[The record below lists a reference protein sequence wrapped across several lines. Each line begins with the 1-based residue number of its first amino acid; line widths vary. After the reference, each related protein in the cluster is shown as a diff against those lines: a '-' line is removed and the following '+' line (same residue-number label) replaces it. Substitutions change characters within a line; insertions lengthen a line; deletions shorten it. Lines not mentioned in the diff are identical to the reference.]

1 MVMQAIGF
9 TNNKLTGWSV
19 VEDAV
24 SLDRDSTTGGF
35 SEYSLEGAGY
45 VEAADVM
52 TKEIRLDSP
61 IFGRTHA
68 FVRSI
73 TNTPW
78 AWSATLNDPF
88 YRLDVTAEV
97 NHLRKATIKDVV
109 AQVFKAAGAEPPN
122 VYVAKPTSANK
133 NPFLTLGT
141 AGDGWVPTNVDG
153 YSFPGGKGN
162 LWTILKSFLSANNY
176 QITWIYD
183 TIVLFENH
191 TVLTRFQG
199 YTTDYSLQWTVS
211 EPFSHI
217 ECTYYPSAINWRS
230 SGYLSTKGNYTRTPG
245 EDLISLIY
253 PQSVSSK
260 VDSEVIKSA
269 EVMSVESGET
279 KEFVLEV
286 QGTIDY
292 LYGQPECV
300 MPSEIAPWLTIDYS
314 TANARH
320 FAHSVY
326 CVVGKDNKPITP
338 AQWRAEGGSLRIE
351 KGDEA
356 NQIKVTVTGMSN
368 ERLAPFRIA
377 ESDGQND
384 YCSLRIFGHA
394 YLCEQETITFYTGY
408 PYKTDA
414 VKIDSMNLTTKTQ
427 AYEACVYAAQSAFGY
442 AAELEWTGTVPVH
455 EGFTDVVYDFE
466 REPVYLSDVD
476 TFTGAP
482 LPEKATEKWPQG
494 TTMEKIMDD
503 LLEFTKNKPVVSN
516 QQVFGRIA
524 GTTAVYDNFT
534 WHIKSASYDE
544 SSVKA
549 SCEALTQVSDVAT
562 IFDRPR
568 VADYPLEAGI
578 TLRELTLKGVTH
590 NEAQS
595 APAVAGMGK

>member
-61 IFGRTHA
+61 VFGRTHA

-78 AWSATLNDPF
+78 SWSATLNDPF
-88 YRLDVTAEV
+88 YRLDVSAEV
-97 NHLRKATIKDVV
+97 KHLRKATVKDVV
-109 AQVFKAAGAEPPN
+109 AQVFKAAGVEPPK
-122 VYVAKPTSANK
+122 VYVARSTSK
-133 NPFLTLGT
+133 DPLPFFSSSNTFYFNEY
-141 AGDGWVPTNVDG
+141 D
-153 YSFPGGKGN
+153 FPGGKGN
-162 LWTILKSFLSANNY
+162 LWTILKSFLSANDY

-183 TIVLFENH
+183 TVVLFENH

-199 YTTDYSLQWTVS
+199 YTSDYSIQWVVN

-217 ECTYYPSAINWRS
+217 ECTYYPPMGNGPT
-230 SGYLSTKGNYTRTPG
+230 SGYPSGGSLGDPRVKG
-245 EDLISLIY
+245 EDFIRLLY
-253 PQSVSSK
+253 PQASENKSDLEAIKS
-260 VDSEVIKSA
+260 SEVF
-269 EVMSVESGET
+269 SVEAGET

-292 LYGQPECV
+292 LLGQPECV
-300 MPSEIAPWLTIDYS
+300 MPSEIPSWLTISHTVNGHTYF
-314 TANARH
+314 ARP
-320 FAHSVY
+320 VY

-338 AQWRAEGGSLRIE
+338 AQWRAEGGFLRIE

-356 NQIKVTVTGMSN
+356 NQIKVTVTGMAN

-408 PYKTDA
+408 PHKTEPM
-414 VKIDSMNLTTKTQ
+414 KIDSMNLTSKQQ

-442 AAELEWTGTVPVH
+442 AAEMDWTGTVPIN
-455 EGFTDVVYDFE
+455 EGYTDVVYDFE
-466 REPVYLSDVD
+466 RDPVYLSDVEA
-476 TFTGAP
+476 FTGLP
-482 LPEKATEKWPQG
+482 LPQTAAEKWPNG
-494 TTMEKIMDD
+494 TTMQKIMSD
-503 LLEFTKNKPVVSN
+503 LLEFTKNKKVTSN
-516 QQVFGRIA
+516 KQVFGRIA

-549 SCEALTQVSDVAT
+549 SCEALTHVSDVAT

-568 VADYPLEAGI
+568 VKDYPLEKGM

-590 NEAQS
+590 SEAQS

>member
-9 TNNKLTGWSV
+9 PNNKLTGWSV

-45 VEAADVM
+45 VEPADVM

-61 IFGRTHA
+61 VFGRTHA

-78 AWSATLNDPF
+78 SWSATLNDPF
-88 YRLDVTAEV
+88 YRLDVSAEV
-97 NHLRKATIKDVV
+97 KHLQGATMDKIVML
-109 AQVFKAAGAEPPN
+109 VFKAAGVESPK
-122 VYVAKPTSANK
+122 VYVAKSTTDSP
-133 NPFLTLGT
+133 NPFLAPKTT
-141 AGDGWVPTNVDG
+141 VATKTYD
-153 YSFPGGKGN
+153 FIGGKGN

-199 YTTDYSLQWTVS
+199 STLDYSMQWTIN

-217 ECTYYPSAINWRS
+217 ECTYYPPVVHSAS
-230 SGYLSTKGNYTRTPG
+230 SDYWSGNLGGNKPRVAG
-245 EDLISLIY
+245 EDRISLIY
-253 PQSVSSK
+253 PQPSNNKTPIES
-260 VDSEVIKSA
+260 IKAA
-269 EVMSVESGET
+269 EVLSVESGET
-279 KEFVLEV
+279 KEFILEI

-292 LYGQPECV
+292 LYLQPECV
-300 MPSEIAPWLTIDYS
+300 MPNEVGTNFNIRTRVNGRDYF
-314 TANARH
+314 AR
-320 FAHSVY
+320 SVY
-326 CVVGKDNKPITP
+326 SVVGKDNKPITP
-338 AQWRAEGGSLRIE
+338 AQWHAEGGSLYIE

-368 ERLAPFRIA
+368 ERLAPYRIA
-377 ESDGQND
+377 ESDGQTD
-384 YCSLRIFGHA
+384 YSTLRIFGHA
-394 YLCEQETITFYTGY
+394 YLCDQETLTFYTGY
-408 PYKTDA
+408 PYKTDP
-414 VKIDSMNLTTKTQ
+414 VKIGSMNLTTKTQ
-427 AYEACVYAAQSAFGY
+427 AYDACVYAAQSAFGY
-442 AAELEWTGTVPVH
+442 AAEMDWTGTIPMH
-455 EGFTDVVYDFE
+455 ESYTDVVYDFE

-476 TFTGAP
+476 AFTGAP
-482 LPEKATEKWPQG
+482 LPQKAAEKWPQG
-494 TTMEKIMDD
+494 TTMKKIMDD

-524 GTTAVYDNFT
+524 GTTAVYGNFT

-549 SCEALTQVSDVAT
+549 SCEALTRVSDVAT

-568 VADYPLEAGI
+568 VVDYPLEAGI

-590 NEAQS
+590 SEAQS
-595 APAVAGMGK
+595 SGPIPGMGK

>member
-61 IFGRTHA
+61 VFGRTHA

-88 YRLDVTAEV
+88 YRLDVTAAV
-97 NHLRKATIKDVV
+97 KHLRGATMKDIV
-109 AQVFKAAGAEPPN
+109 AQVFKAAGVEPPK
-122 VYVAKPTSANK
+122 VYVAKPTAELS
-133 NPFLTLGT
+133 NPFLTIDYT
-141 AGDGWVPTNVDG
+141 PSTKKYD
-153 YSFPGGKGN
+153 FPGGKGN
-162 LWTILKSFLSANNY
+162 LWTLLKSFLSANNY

-199 YTTDYSLQWTVS
+199 YTTDYSIQWAIS

-217 ECTYYPSAINWRS
+217 ECTYYPPVPIAAWGGYK
-230 SGYLSTKGNYTRTPG
+230 SGFASIGTGPRVPG
-245 EDLISLIY
+245 EDYISLVY
-253 PQSVSSK
+253 PQPSSNK
-260 VDSEVIKSA
+260 LFSEAIKAS
-269 EVMSVESGET
+269 EVMSVEAGET
-279 KEFVLEV
+279 KEFVFEI
-286 QGTIDY
+286 QGTVDY
-292 LYGQPECV
+292 IYSQPVCV
-300 MPSEIAPWLTIDYS
+300 MPSDPSISANGAVVSLTTPEGHYF
-314 TANARH
+314 AR
-320 FAHSVY
+320 SVY
-326 CVVGKDNKPITP
+326 TVVGKDNKPITP
-338 AQWRAEGGSLRIE
+338 GQWRAEGGSLRVE

-356 NQIKVTVTGMSN
+356 NQIKVIVTGMFN
-368 ERLAPFRIA
+368 ERLAPYRIA

-384 YCSLRIFGHA
+384 YSTLRVFGHA
-394 YLCEQETITFYTGY
+394 YMCEQETITFYTGY
-408 PYKTDA
+408 PHKTEPL
-414 VKIDSMNLTTKTQ
+414 KINSINLTSKQQ
-427 AYEACVYAAQSAFGY
+427 AYEACVYAAQGAFGY
-442 AAELEWTGTVPVH
+442 AAELEWTGTIPMR
-455 EGFTDVVYDFE
+455 EAYTDIVYDFE
-466 REPVYLSDVD
+466 HDPVYLSDVGA
-476 TFTGAP
+476 FTGAP
-482 LPEKATEKWPQG
+482 LPEKATEKWPRG
-494 TTMEKIMDD
+494 TTMQKIMDD
-503 LLEFTKNKPVVSN
+503 LLEFTKNKTVASN

-549 SCEALTQVSDVAT
+549 SCEALTHVSDVAT

-568 VADYPLEAGI
+568 VADYPLKSGI

>member
-35 SEYSLEGAGY
+35 SEYSLKGSGY
-45 VEAADVM
+45 VEPADVM
-52 TKEIRLDSP
+52 SKEIRLDSP
-61 IFGRTHA
+61 VFGRTHA

-97 NHLRKATIKDVV
+97 KHLRKATMKDVV
-109 AQVFKAAGAEPPN
+109 AQVFKAAGVEQPK
-122 VYVAKPTSANK
+122 VYVAKTTGANK
-133 NPFLTLGT
+133 NPFLALGT
-141 AGDGWVPTNVDG
+141 AGGGAVFSDING

-176 QITWIYD
+176 QVTWVYD

-199 YTTDYSLQWTVS
+199 YTTDYSLQWAVS

-217 ECTYYPSAINWRS
+217 ECTYYPSEINWRS
-230 SGYLSTKGNYTRTPG
+230 SGYLSTQNNYTRTPG

-253 PQSVSSK
+253 PQPVSGK
-260 VDSEVIKSA
+260 TDIEVIKSA
-269 EVMSVESGET
+269 EVMSVEAGET
-279 KEFVLEV
+279 KEFILEV

-292 LYGQPECV
+292 LYSQPECV
-300 MPSEIAPWLTIDYS
+300 MPGVIAPWLTIDYS
-314 TANARH
+314 SESARH
-320 FAHSVY
+320 FAHSMY
-326 CVVGKDNKPITP
+326 CVIGKDNKPITP

-356 NQIKVTVTGMSN
+356 NQIKVTVTGIAN
-368 ERLAPFRIA
+368 ERLAPYRIA

-408 PYKTDA
+408 PHKTEPL
-414 VKIDSMNLTTKTQ
+414 KIDSINLTSKQQ
-427 AYEACVYAAQSAFGY
+427 AYDACVYAAQSAFGY

-455 EGFTDVVYDFE
+455 EGYTDVVYDFE
-466 REPVYLSDVD
+466 HEPVYLSDVEA
-476 TFTGAP
+476 FTGLP
-482 LPEKATEKWPQG
+482 LPQMAAEKWPTG
-494 TTMEKIMDD
+494 TTMDKIMND
-503 LLEFTKNKPVVSN
+503 LMEFTKNKQVTGN

-549 SCEALTQVSDVAT
+549 SCEALTHVSDVAT

-568 VADYPLEAGI
+568 VQDYPLEKGM
-578 TLRELTLKGVTH
+578 TLRELTLKGMTH

-595 APAVAGMGK
+595 ASAVAGMGK

>member
-9 TNNKLTGWSV
+9 PNNKLTGWSV

-45 VEAADVM
+45 VEPADVM

-61 IFGRTHA
+61 VFGRTHA

-78 AWSATLNDPF
+78 SWSATLNDPF
-88 YRLDVTAEV
+88 YRLDVSAEV
-97 NHLRKATIKDVV
+97 KHLQGATMDKII
-109 AQVFKAAGAEPPN
+109 ALLFKAAGVESPK
-122 VYVAKPTSANK
+122 VYVAKSTADAP
-133 NPFLTLGT
+133 NPFLAPKTT
-141 AGDGWVPTNVDG
+141 VDTKT
-153 YSFPGGKGN
+153 YDFIGGKGN

-199 YTTDYSLQWTVS
+199 STIDYSLQWVIS

-217 ECTYYPSAINWRS
+217 ECTYYPPAIHTAS
-230 SGYLSTKGNYTRTPG
+230 SGYRSSNRGSDTPTVAG
-245 EDLISLIY
+245 EDLIRLIHPQPSLYKNTIE
-253 PQSVSSK
+253 S
-260 VDSEVIKSA
+260 IKDA
-269 EVMSVESGET
+269 EVLSVESGET
-279 KEFVLEV
+279 KEFILEV

-292 LYGQPECV
+292 LYSQPECV
-300 MPSEIAPWLTIDYS
+300 MPNEVGTNLHIRTRANGRDYF
-314 TANARH
+314 AR
-320 FAHSVY
+320 SVY
-326 CVVGKDNKPITP
+326 SVVGKDNKPITP
-338 AQWRAEGGSLRIE
+338 AQWRAEGGSLYIE

-368 ERLAPFRIA
+368 ERLAPYRIA
-377 ESDGQND
+377 ESDGQTD
-384 YCSLRIFGHA
+384 YSTLRIFGHA
-394 YLCEQETITFYTGY
+394 YLCDKETFTFYTGY

-427 AYEACVYAAQSAFGY
+427 AYEACVYKAQSAFGY
-442 AAELEWTGTVPVH
+442 SAEMDWTGVVPMH
-455 EGFTDVVYDFE
+455 ESYTDVVYDFE
-466 REPVYLSDVD
+466 HAPVYLSDVNA
-476 TFTGAP
+476 FTGAP
-482 LPEKATEKWPQG
+482 LPQKAAEKWPRG
-494 TTMEKIMDD
+494 TTMKKIMDD

-524 GTTAVYDNFT
+524 GTTAVYGNFT

-544 SSVKA
+544 SNLKA
-549 SCEALTQVSDVAT
+549 SCEALTRVSDVAT

-578 TLRELTLKGVTH
+578 TLRDLTLKGVTH
-590 NEAQS
+590 SEAQS
-595 APAVAGMGK
+595 AGTIPGMGK

>member
-1 MVMQAIGF
+1 MVIQAIGF

-61 IFGRTHA
+61 VFGRTHA

-78 AWSATLNDPF
+78 SWSATLNDPF
-88 YRLDVTAEV
+88 YRLDVSAEV
-97 NHLRKATIKDVV
+97 KHLQGVTMDKVI
-109 AQVFKAAGAEPPN
+109 AQVFKAAGVESPK
-122 VYVAKPTSANK
+122 VYVAKPTANER
-133 NPFLTLGT
+133 NPFIAPKTT
-141 AGDGWVPTNVDG
+141 IATKTYDFV
-153 YSFPGGKGN
+153 GGKGN

-176 QITWIYD
+176 QITWVYD

-199 YTTDYSLQWTVS
+199 STVDYSIQWVIG

-217 ECTYYPSAINWRS
+217 ECTYYPPVVHATS
-230 SGYLSTKGNYTRTPG
+230 SDYKSGNIGGTRPTVPG
-245 EDLISLIY
+245 EDRISLIH
-253 PQSVSSK
+253 PQPSNNKTTVES
-260 VDSEVIKSA
+260 IKAA
-269 EVMSVESGET
+269 EVLSVESGET
-279 KEFVLEV
+279 KEFVLEI

-292 LYGQPECV
+292 LYSQPECV
-300 MPSEIAPWLTIDYS
+300 MPNEVGTDFNIRTR
-314 TANARH
+314 ANNQVYFAR
-320 FAHSVY
+320 SVY
-326 CVVGKDNKPITP
+326 SVVGKDNKPITP
-338 AQWRAEGGSLRIE
+338 AQWYAEGGSLHIE

-368 ERLAPFRIA
+368 ERLAPYRIA
-377 ESDGQND
+377 ESDGQTD
-384 YCSLRIFGHA
+384 YSTLRIYGHA
-394 YLCEQETITFYTGY
+394 YLCDQETFTFYTGY

-427 AYEACVYAAQSAFGY
+427 AFEACVYKAQSAFGY
-442 AAELEWTGTVPVH
+442 SAEMDWTGTVPMH
-455 EGFTDVVYDFE
+455 ESYTDVVYDFE

-476 TFTGAP
+476 AFTGAP
-482 LPEKATEKWPQG
+482 LPEKAAEKWPRG
-494 TTMEKIMDD
+494 TTMKKIMDD

-524 GTTAVYDNFT
+524 GTTAVYDRFT

-595 APAVAGMGK
+595 ADPIPGMGK

>member
-35 SEYSLEGAGY
+35 SEYSLEGSGY

-78 AWSATLNDPF
+78 SWSATLNDPF
-88 YRLDVTAEV
+88 YRLDVSAEV
-97 NHLRKATIKDVV
+97 KYLQGVTIDRVI
-109 AQVFKAAGAEPPN
+109 AQVFKAAGVESPK
-122 VYVAKPTSANK
+122 VYVAKPTANER
-133 NPFLTLGT
+133 NPFIAPKTT
-141 AGDGWVPTNVDG
+141 ITTKKYNFV
-153 YSFPGGKGN
+153 GGKGN

-176 QITWIYD
+176 QITWVYD

-199 YTTDYSLQWTVS
+199 STVDYSIQWAIG

-217 ECTYYPSAINWRS
+217 ECTYYPPVIDLVS
-230 SGYLSTKGNYTRTPG
+230 SGYRSGSTIGEAG
-245 EDLISLIY
+245 EDRISLIH
-253 PQSVSSK
+253 PQPSNNKTTVES
-260 VDSEVIKSA
+260 IKAA
-269 EVMSVESGET
+269 EVLSVESGET
-279 KEFVLEV
+279 KEFVLEI

-292 LYGQPECV
+292 LYSQPECV
-300 MPSEIAPWLTIDYS
+300 MPNEVGTDFSIRTRVNGQNYF
-314 TANARH
+314 AR
-320 FAHSVY
+320 SVY
-326 CVVGKDNKPITP
+326 SVIGKDNKPITP
-338 AQWRAEGGSLRIE
+338 AQWYAEGGSLHIE

-356 NQIKVTVTGMSN
+356 NQIKVTVTAMSN
-368 ERLAPFRIA
+368 ERLAPYRIA
-377 ESDGQND
+377 ESDGQTD
-384 YCSLRIFGHA
+384 YSTLRIYGHA
-394 YLCEQETITFYTGY
+394 YLYDQETFTFYTGY
-408 PYKTDA
+408 PHKTDP

-427 AYEACVYAAQSAFGY
+427 AFEACVYKAQSAFGY
-442 AAELEWTGTVPVH
+442 SAEMDWTGTVPMH
-455 EGFTDVVYDFE
+455 ESYTDVVYGFE

-476 TFTGAP
+476 AFTGSP
-482 LPEKATEKWPQG
+482 LPEKADEKWPRG
-494 TTMEKIMDD
+494 TTMKKIMDD

-524 GTTAVYDNFT
+524 GTTAVYDHFT

-549 SCEALTQVSDVAT
+549 SCEALTRVSDVAT

-595 APAVAGMGK
+595 ADTIPGMGK

>member
-45 VEAADVM
+45 VEAADAM

-78 AWSATLNDPF
+78 SWSATLNDPF
-88 YRLDVTAEV
+88 YRLDVSAEV
-97 NHLRKATIKDVV
+97 KYLQGATMNKIIESI
-109 AQVFKAAGAEPPN
+109 FKAAGVESPK
-122 VYVAKPTSANK
+122 VYVAKNTSESS
-133 NPFLTLGT
+133 NPFI
-141 AGDGWVPTNVDG
+141 VPRTTPSVKTFD
-153 YSFPGGKGN
+153 FVGGKGN

-199 YTTDYSLQWTVS
+199 STSDYSIQWAMS

-217 ECTYYPSAINWRS
+217 ECTYYPPFIDPAS
-230 SGYLSTKGNYTRTPG
+230 SDYPSGNLGGAYPRIEG
-245 EDLISLIY
+245 EDRISLLY
-253 PQSVSSK
+253 PQPSNNKTTVES
-260 VDSEVIKSA
+260 IKAA
-269 EVMSVESGET
+269 EVLSVESGET
-279 KEFVLEV
+279 KEFVLEI

-292 LYGQPECV
+292 LYSQPECV
-300 MPSEIAPWLTIDYS
+300 MPKDVGTEFNIRTRVNGLPYF
-314 TANARH
+314 AR
-320 FAHSVY
+320 SVY
-326 CVVGKDNKPITP
+326 SVVGKDNKPITP
-338 AQWRAEGGSLRIE
+338 AQWRAEGGSLHIE

-356 NQIKVTVTGMSN
+356 NQIKVTVTGMAN
-368 ERLAPFRIA
+368 ERLAPYRIA
-377 ESDGQND
+377 ESDGQTD
-384 YCSLRIFGHA
+384 YCTLRIFGHA
-394 YLCEQETITFYTGY
+394 YLCDQETFTFYTGY
-408 PYKTDA
+408 PYKTDP

-427 AYEACVYAAQSAFGY
+427 AYEACVYKAQSAFGY
-442 AAELEWTGTVPVH
+442 SAEMDWTGTVPMH
-455 EGFTDVVYDFE
+455 ESYTDVVYDFE

-476 TFTGAP
+476 AFTGSP
-482 LPEKATEKWPQG
+482 LPQRAAEKWPPG
-494 TTMEKIMDD
+494 TTMKKIMDD

-524 GTTAVYDNFT
+524 GTTVVYDRFT

-549 SCEALTQVSDVAT
+549 SCEALTRVSDVAT

-568 VADYPLEAGI
+568 VADYPLESGT

-595 APAVAGMGK
+595 ADPIPGMGK

>member
-9 TNNKLTGWSV
+9 PNNKLTGWSV

-45 VEAADVM
+45 VESADVM

-78 AWSATLNDPF
+78 SWSATLNDPF
-88 YRLDVTAEV
+88 YRLDVSAEV
-97 NHLRKATIKDVV
+97 KHLQGVTVDKIIT
-109 AQVFKAAGAEPPN
+109 QVFKAAGVESPK
-122 VYVAKPTSANK
+122 VYVAKSTANER
-133 NPFLTLGT
+133 NPFIAPKTT
-141 AGDGWVPTNVDG
+141 ITTKKYNFV
-153 YSFPGGKGN
+153 GGNGN

-199 YTTDYSLQWTVS
+199 STVDYSIQWAIG

-217 ECTYYPSAINWRS
+217 ECTYYPPVIDLVS
-230 SGYLSTKGNYTRTPG
+230 SGYRSGSNIGEAG
-245 EDLISLIY
+245 EDRISLIH
-253 PQSVSSK
+253 PQPSNNKTTVES
-260 VDSEVIKSA
+260 IKAA
-269 EVMSVESGET
+269 EVLSVESGET
-279 KEFVLEV
+279 KEFVLEI

-292 LYGQPECV
+292 LYSQPECV
-300 MPSEIAPWLTIDYS
+300 MPNEVGTDFSIRTRVNGQNYF
-314 TANARH
+314 AR
-320 FAHSVY
+320 SVY
-326 CVVGKDNKPITP
+326 SVVGKDNKPITP
-338 AQWRAEGGSLRIE
+338 AQWYAEGGSLHIE

-368 ERLAPFRIA
+368 ERLAPYRIA
-377 ESDGQND
+377 ESDGQTD
-384 YCSLRIFGHA
+384 YSTLRIYGRA
-394 YLCEQETITFYTGY
+394 YLCDQETFTFYTGY
-408 PYKTDA
+408 PHKTDP
-414 VKIDSMNLTTKTQ
+414 VKIDSMNLTNKTQ
-427 AYEACVYAAQSAFGY
+427 AFEACVYKAQSAFGY
-442 AAELEWTGTVPVH
+442 SAEMDWTGTVPMH
-455 EGFTDVVYDFE
+455 ESYTDVVYDFE

-476 TFTGAP
+476 AFTGAP
-482 LPEKATEKWPQG
+482 LPEKAAEKWPQG
-494 TTMEKIMDD
+494 TTMKKIMDD

-524 GTTAVYDNFT
+524 GTTAVYDRFT

-549 SCEALTQVSDVAT
+549 SCEALTRVSDVAT

-595 APAVAGMGK
+595 ADTIPGMGK

>member
-1 MVMQAIGF
+1 MVMRAIGF
-9 TNNKLTGWSV
+9 PNNKLTGWSV

-61 IFGRTHA
+61 VFGRTHA

-88 YRLDVTAEV
+88 YRLDMIAEV
-97 NHLRKATIKDVV
+97 KHLRKVTMKDVV
-109 AQVFKAAGAEPPN
+109 AQTFKAAGVESPK
-122 VYVAKPTSANK
+122 VYVAKSTADAP
-133 NPFLTLGT
+133 NPFLALKTT
-141 AGDGWVPTNVDG
+141 VATKTYDFV
-153 YSFPGGKGN
+153 GGKGN

-183 TIVLFENH
+183 TVVLFENH

-199 YTTDYSLQWTVS
+199 YTSDYSIQWAIS

-217 ECTYYPSAINWRS
+217 ECTYYPPLDILYA
-230 SGYLSTKGNYTRTPG
+230 GNYPSGNLYDDVPKVAG
-245 EDLISLIY
+245 EDVITLIY
-253 PQSVSSK
+253 PQPSK
-260 VDSEVIKSA
+260 NKSMLDVIKAA
-269 EVMSVESGET
+269 EVLSVEAGET
-279 KEFVLEV
+279 KEFVLEI

-292 LYGQPECV
+292 FYSQPVCI
-300 MPSEIAPWLTIDYS
+300 MPRSNPTPILSENTPEGYYF
-314 TANARH
+314 AR
-320 FAHSVY
+320 SVY
-326 CVVGKDNKPITP
+326 TVVGKDNKPITP
-338 AQWRAEGGSLRIE
+338 AQWRAEGGSLTIE
-351 KGDEA
+351 KGEQA
-356 NQIKVTVTGMSN
+356 NQIKVTVTGMAN
-368 ERLAPFRIA
+368 ERLAPYRIA

-384 YCSLRIFGHA
+384 YSTLHIFGHA
-394 YLCEQETITFYTGY
+394 YLCDQETITFYTGY
-408 PYKTDA
+408 PHKTEPM
-414 VKIDSMNLTTKTQ
+414 KIDSMNLTSKQQ

-442 AAELEWTGTVPVH
+442 AAEMEWTGTVPVN
-455 EGFTDVVYDFE
+455 EGYTEVVYDFE
-466 REPVYLSDVD
+466 REPVSLSDVEA
-476 TFTGAP
+476 FTGLP
-482 LPEKATEKWPQG
+482 LPQMATEKWPNG
-494 TTMEKIMDD
+494 TTMKKIMDD
-503 LLEFTKNKPVVSN
+503 LLEFTKNKKVTSN
-516 QQVFGRIA
+516 KQVFGRVA

-549 SCEALTQVSDVAT
+549 TCEALTRVSDVAI

-568 VADYPLEAGI
+568 VRDYPLESGM

-590 NEAQS
+590 SEAQP
-595 APAVAGMGK
+595 ATAVAGMGK

>member
-9 TNNKLTGWSV
+9 PNNKLTGWSV

-45 VEAADVM
+45 VEPADVM

-61 IFGRTHA
+61 VFGRTHA

-78 AWSATLNDPF
+78 SWSATLNDPF

-97 NHLRKATIKDVV
+97 KHLRDVTV
-109 AQVFKAAGAEPPN
+109 DKVIAQVFNAAGVEPPK
-122 VYVAKPTSANK
+122 VYVAKSTARFP
-133 NPFLTLGT
+133 NPFLSIDRELSSVKYY
-141 AGDGWVPTNVDG
+141 D
-153 YSFPGGKGN
+153 FPGGKGN
-162 LWTILKSFLSANNY
+162 LWTLLKSFLSANNY
-176 QITWIYD
+176 QITWVYD

-217 ECTYYPSAINWRS
+217 ECTYYPPIDPLFWGGHKSGTRS
-230 SGYLSTKGNYTRTPG
+230 NRQPIVPG
-245 EDLISLIY
+245 EEVISLIY
-253 PQSVSSK
+253 PQPSMNK
-260 VDSEVIKSA
+260 TLLDSIKAA
-269 EVMSVESGET
+269 EVLSVEAGET
-279 KEFVLEV
+279 KEFVLEI

-292 LYGQPECV
+292 IYSQPVCL
-300 MPSEIAPWLTIDYS
+300 MPSDPSISADSVVISVNAPEGYYF
-314 TANARH
+314 AR
-320 FAHSVY
+320 SVY
-326 CVVGKDNKPITP
+326 SVVGKDNKPITP
-338 AQWRAEGGSLRIE
+338 AQWYAEGGSLRVE

-356 NQIKVTVTGMSN
+356 NQIKVIVTGMAN
-368 ERLAPFRIA
+368 ERLGPYRIA

-384 YCSLRIFGHA
+384 YSTLRIFGHA
-394 YLCEQETITFYTGY
+394 YRCDQETITFYTGY
-408 PYKTDA
+408 PYKTEPA
-414 VKIDSMNLTTKTQ
+414 KIDSINLTSKQQ
-427 AYEACVYAAQSAFGY
+427 AYDACVYAAQSAFGY
-442 AAELEWTGTVPVH
+442 AAELEWTGTVPMH
-455 EGFTDVVYDFE
+455 EAYTEVVYDFE
-466 REPVYLSDVD
+466 REPVYLSDVEA
-476 TFTGAP
+476 FTGLP
-482 LPEKATEKWPQG
+482 LPQMAAEKWSRG
-494 TTMEKIMDD
+494 TTMDKIMND
-503 LLEFTKNKPVVSN
+503 LVEFTKNKQVTSN

-549 SCEALTQVSDVAT
+549 SCEALTRVSDVAT
-562 IFDRPR
+562 IFDRPL
-568 VADYPLEAGI
+568 VQDYPLEKGT

-595 APAVAGMGK
+595 APAVSGMGK

>member
-45 VEAADVM
+45 VEASGVM
-52 TKEIRLDSP
+52 FKEIMLDSP
-61 IFGRTHA
+61 VFGRTHA

-78 AWSATLNDPF
+78 SWSATLNDPF
-88 YRLDVTAEV
+88 YRLDVTASV
-97 NHLRKATIKDVV
+97 SHLKHVPIDKVV
-109 AQVFKAAGAEPPN
+109 AHVFKAAGATPPK
-122 VYVAKPTSANK
+122 VYIAKSTSYEQ
-133 NPFLTLGT
+133 NPFLALNSGT
-141 AGDGWVPTNVDG
+141 NAFTFI
-153 YSFPGGKGN
+153 FPGGKGN

-199 YTTDYSLQWTVS
+199 HTADYSLQWAVS

-217 ECTYYPSAINWRS
+217 ECTYYPPTRRWLTSDYP
-230 SGYLSTKGNYTRTPG
+230 SGHKENGDPRVAG
-245 EDLISLIY
+245 EDVISTVY
-253 PQSVSSK
+253 PQPSDNKTDV
-260 VDSEVIKSA
+260 EVIKDA
-269 EVMSVESGET
+269 EVMSVEAGET
-279 KEFVLEV
+279 KEFILEI
-286 QGTIDY
+286 QGTLDY
-292 LYGQPECV
+292 IYSQPECV
-300 MPSEIAPWLTIDYS
+300 MPSKIVPWLNIRYTEG
-314 TANARH
+314 ANGEVFAR
-320 FAHSVY
+320 SVY

-338 AQWRAEGGSLRIE
+338 AQWRAEGGSLKVE

-384 YCSLRIFGHA
+384 YCSLRIHGHA
-394 YLCEQETITFYTGY
+394 YLCEHETITFYTGY
-408 PYKTDA
+408 PYKTEPL
-414 VKIDSMNLTTKTQ
+414 KIDSMNITNKTQ
-427 AYEACVYAAQSAFGY
+427 AYDACVYAAQKAFGY
-442 AAELEWTGTVPVH
+442 SAELEWTGKPPLH
-455 EGFTDVVYDFE
+455 EAYTNVVYDFE
-466 REPVYLSDVD
+466 REPVYLSDVNA
-476 TFTGAP
+476 FTGAP
-482 LPEKATEKWPQG
+482 LPEKAAEKWPRG
-494 TTMEKIMDD
+494 TTMKKIMDD
-503 LLEFTKNKPVVSN
+503 LLEFTKNKAVVSN

-524 GTTAVYDNFT
+524 GTTAVYDAFT
-534 WHIKSASYDE
+534 WHIQSASYDE

-549 SCEALTQVSDVAT
+549 SCEALTRVSDVAT

-568 VADYPLEAGI
+568 VADYPLERGM
-578 TLRELTLKGVTH
+578 TLRELTLKGVSH
-590 NEAQS
+590 SEAQS

>member
-78 AWSATLNDPF
+78 SWSATLNDPF
-88 YRLDVTAEV
+88 YRLDVSAEV
-97 NHLRKATIKDVV
+97 KHLQGATIDKIV
-109 AQVFKAAGAEPPN
+109 ALVFKAAGVESPK
-122 VYVAKPTSANK
+122 VYVAKTTSNER
-133 NPFLTLGT
+133 NPFITPKAT
-141 AGDGWVPTNVDG
+141 PRTKTYNFV
-153 YSFPGGKGN
+153 GGKGN

-176 QITWIYD
+176 QITWVYD

-199 YTTDYSLQWTVS
+199 STVDYSIQWAIG

-217 ECTYYPSAINWRS
+217 ECTYYPPVIHMAS
-230 SGYLSTKGNYTRTPG
+230 SGYRSGSTIGEAG
-245 EDLISLIY
+245 EDRISLIY
-253 PQSVSSK
+253 PQPSNNKTTAES
-260 VDSEVIKSA
+260 IKAA
-269 EVMSVESGET
+269 EVLSVESGET
-279 KEFVLEV
+279 KEFVLEI

-292 LYGQPECV
+292 LYSQPECV
-300 MPSEIAPWLTIDYS
+300 MPNEIDPDLSIRTR
-314 TANARH
+314 ANAQNY
-320 FAHSVY
+320 FARSVY
-326 CVVGKDNKPITP
+326 SVVGKDNKPITP
-338 AQWRAEGGSLRIE
+338 AQWLAEGGSLHIE

-368 ERLAPFRIA
+368 ERLAPYRIA

-384 YCSLRIFGHA
+384 YCTLRIFGHA
-394 YLCEQETITFYTGY
+394 YLCDQETFTFYTGY
-408 PYKTDA
+408 PHKTDP

-427 AYEACVYAAQSAFGY
+427 AFEACVYKAQSAFGY
-442 AAELEWTGTVPVH
+442 SAEMDWTGAVLMH
-455 EGFTDVVYDFE
+455 ESYTDVVYDFE

-476 TFTGAP
+476 AFTGSP
-482 LPEKATEKWPQG
+482 LPEKAAEKWPRG
-494 TTMEKIMDD
+494 TTMKKIMDD

-524 GTTAVYDNFT
+524 GTTAVYDHFT

-549 SCEALTQVSDVAT
+549 SCEALTRVSDVAT

-595 APAVAGMGK
+595 ADTIPGMGK